1 MTTFAVSVVAAVAVF
16 AAIAA
21 ASIGILIAKFSNPPG
36 AW

>member
-1 MTTFAVSVVAAVAVF
+1 MLCTQVLYF